1 MVQGILRTAG
11 IAALLSA
18 ATAQAHHSRAMFDL
32 EKPVTLTGTVRAFEW
47 TNPHC
52 YIQLVVEDGGRQTE
66 WNMEMGAPVYL
77 YNRGWRPSTLKAGDR
92 IRITASPL
100 RSGANGGLVLSAES
114 LDGKRLC
121 RVS

>member
-100 RSGANGGLVLSAES
+100 RSGAHGGLVLSAES
-114 LDGKRLC
+114 LDGKRLG